1 MSVWLKFGF
10 VLTSPE
16 SGNMLVFPA
25 PMSFP
30 VSESGSQGCFLG
42 FLGWCSS
49 CSSNVLEFGVGLILK

>member
-25 PMSFP
+25 PMSFS
-30 VSESGSQGCFLG
+30 VTDQGVKVVFWVFWVFWAGVLRVLQMFLS
-42 FLGWCSS
+42 LG
-49 CSSNVLEFGVGLILK
+49 VV